1 MRAELYL
8 YDTSISTVFTFNTLE
23 KHLIKIQKG
32 GQAISIEYSHVKKR
46 PLTLRH
52 SSGSKITVTYSDNGL
67 LREARL
73 EDESGNG
80 QRW

>member
-1 MRAELYL
+1 M
-8 YDTSISTVFTFNTLE
+8 
-23 KHLIKIQKG
+23 IKIQKG

-73 EDESGNG
+73 EDESGNAQQIRG
-80 QRW
+80 CKLTPREIYINTELVLS

>member
-1 MRAELYL
+1 M